1 MERNKKILSA
11 VTAAAMLLTLTAC
24 NDGAKTSTP
33 SQTLS
38 SSSSAEEIPID
49 PGIPESPASDF
60 EYKFKEELGGIEI
73 TEYNGKNE
81 VIRIPAKIDGKNVT
95 SIGED
100 AFVGCVG
107 ITSIIIPNGV
117 TTIGKNAL
125 SCHEL
130 TSVTI
135 PNSVTK
141 IGERAFLF
149 CYELTSVA
157 LPDSVTEIGKD
168 AFSGCMAEI
177 TYKGK
182 TYSTGNYDA
191 LYTAING

>member
-1 MERNKKILSA
+1 MKISKKILSA
-11 VTAAAMLLTLTAC
+11 VTAAALLLTLTAC
-24 NDGAKTSTP
+24 NDSKTSSGTT
-33 SQTLS
+33 SGSTSIS
-38 SSSSAEEIPID
+38 SKPLVDDSA
-49 PGIPESPASDF
+49 IPESPASDF

-107 ITSIIIPNGV
+107 VTNVIIPNGV
-117 TTIGKNAL
+117 TTIGKSAFNNL
-125 SCHEL
+125 EL
-130 TSVTI
+130 KSVTI
-135 PNSVTK
+135 PDSVTK
-141 IGERAFLF
+141 IGENAFIF
-149 CYELTSVA
+149 CSRLTSVT

-168 AFSGCMAEI
+168 AFAGCMAEI

-182 TYSTGNYDA
+182 TYSPDNYDE
-191 LYTAING
+191 LYKAING